1 MRFLSIIAGLFL
13 ILQFK
18 ALAQDEGV
26 ESPFEYTQ
34 KIQKQLSDLKDLTPE
49 SFMVQVDQYRDNLEQ
64 YFEHKKRVC
73 NGEFSTVILSEA
85 GESRQDGK
93 RLTKQ
98 ERKLCFREMKALQ
111 STYINN
117 MHQARKRYLE
127 NLHSKRIQ
135 QLEDSRE
142 KALNDLNATFSRI
155 LK

>member
-1 MRFLSIIAGLFL
+1 MRLLFFCGFYLAFIQPTL
-13 ILQFK
+13 IFG
-18 ALAQDEGV
+18 QDKI

-34 KIQKQLSDLKDLTPE
+34 KIQQQLEELKNLETKNFLT
-49 SFMVQVDQYRDNLEQ
+49 QVERYRNNLEQ

-85 GESRQDGK
+85 GERAEEGK
-93 RLTKQ
+93 RLSKE

-111 STYINN
+111 TTYLNN

-127 NLHSKRIQ
+127 NLHSERIQ

-142 KALNDLNATFSRI
+142 KALNELNATFSRI
-155 LK
+155 LD